1 MIGTV
6 GELCRA
12 FVPLPV
18 THLLLGDT
26 TAALPSSSTGT
37 SRFSDVAGGHD
48 TAGAAL
54 WPGGSIRSHYATRQL
69 ITAHCGVMLTEG
81 PGPPSEAH
89 HLAVWRWPRAAVEDA
104 MH

>member
-1 MIGTV
+1 M
-6 GELCRA
+6 
-12 FVPLPV
+12 

-26 TAALPSSSTGT
+26 IRQPRHQARRHQSVLH
-37 SRFSDVAGGHD
+37 VAGGHG

-54 WPGGSIRSHYATRQL
+54 WPGGSIRSHYATQQL

-89 HLAVWRWPRAAVEDA
+89 QLTVWRWPYAAVEDA